1 MTLVNPPRIA
11 LFGPQKAHWTPQA
24 LAALQ
29 TTLQSDARLAFL
41 REALEMLPSLWPLIE
56 SILDTADTGYPGA
69 QKLQHLHDLA
79 TGVSS
84 MTTRTTT
91 TNPLDFSNTELA
103 PLTVVSQVV
112 DWIQRH
118 GDENS
123 YNLGLDTCDAAQGFC
138 LGFLSAAAVSVATD
152 AVNFRQHV
160 SNAIRLAAC
169 IGAVIDVEDKAH
181 AASDAAVAVSVRCKT
196 PQDRAHLDSC
206 LEALPRAY
214 VSCITD
220 DKTLTVTLPQGSQDT
235 LSSLLKEAGV
245 TVVPVGIRG
254 RYHNQE
260 HSRTAERL
268 ARVCAEHGDLQ
279 LPGAEKLRLPLR
291 STATSEVIETG
302 SLHDI
307 AIQLILC
314 RRAHWFQTVKKTIG
328 DREYHQLSSYGT
340 EPCVPPSLARKS
352 KSNGT
357 ASGGGA
363 GASSDKDDEIA
374 VVGMACRF
382 PRSENLEAFWQ
393 LLADGQTAL
402 GTMPADRFD
411 PATLTREPRLANF
424 YGNFIDAPDA
434 FDHRFFGIS
443 GREAKSMDPQQRL
456 ALQVAYEALESAG
469 YGGGAGTD
477 GDGTKSTGP
486 NVGCYLGVGSVDYD
500 ANVAARDAN
509 AFAATGTLRA
519 FISGRVSHFFGWDGP
534 SLTMDTACSSS
545 AVAIHTARRA
555 LLAGE
560 CSMALAGG
568 VNVITSPALHQNLA
582 AGSFLN
588 TRGSSGAFD
597 DGASGYCRG
606 EGAGILV
613 LKPLSRAVAD
623 GDRVL
628 GVLAGSAVNQNSNRS
643 PITVPDSSS
652 QGSLYR
658 RVLDEAGIQPH
669 EVTYVEAHGT
679 GTKVGDPIEY
689 ESVRSTFSGPLRT
702 GPVYLGSVKD
712 NIGHAEAAS
721 GVAGVIKTLLM
732 MQHQAIPKQANF
744 SRLNRTI
751 KVLPGDSDDVVVP
764 ESTLAWT
771 TTTTTERRAALVNNY
786 GAAGSN
792 AAILVRQHTPAPSTR
807 QSISSPV
814 SSSTA
819 YPIALS
825 AKSETS
831 LRSYMDVLKS
841 FLLDRDEYGNP
852 RRPLASVAYHIA
864 RAHNPAF
871 DRRVA
876 FVAHDAQDAAAALH
890 TTSPAV
896 VAAKRPVVLC
906 FGGQTGRTVSV
917 SKALYDDS
925 DLFKSHLDKCEAICR
940 TLGVSI
946 YPAIFQNQPVD
957 DTVTLHCML
966 LSLQISCAQSWIDSG
981 LQVDTLIG
989 HSFGQLTA
997 LCIAGSLD
1005 LHDTFRL
1012 VAGRARL
1019 LRDSSA
1025 ILQDRGAMLAVEC
1038 DADDLDDIVTGV
1050 RTTAAGYRVDVA
1062 CYNGPRNF
1070 VLAGDA
1076 ASIAAATDLCRRHS
1090 RLKTTKLQN
1099 DHAYHSYLTD
1109 VILPDLR
1116 ELAASVTVRPPRI
1129 RVETCTVDARWP
1141 SSFGPDE
1148 IVEHTRQ
1155 PVYFDQAVARIADRL
1170 PSAVWLEAGS
1180 ATPIIPMAR
1189 RVLSSTT
1196 TQNKPRSADVFIP
1209 VQLGTTVDAAAQLA
1223 KATCDLWTAGS
1234 AAQYWLFHP
1243 SSGHRYQEDFN
1254 VPPYQFEKSSHWLP
1268 FEAAAAAPVATG
1280 AKPEI
1285 VSTMSLESDPESE
1298 PETHFPPGFVTRV
1311 HPGDAA
1317 VPGQHL
1323 FVVDTQ
1329 GPLFQLAARGHAV
1342 TGQSI
1347 CPASMFVEMVARATM
1362 LVPKKPS
1369 TRRGGGQVPSLS
1381 DLTMSAPLGIGNSQ
1395 TTVIRLRETGPDAW
1409 AFAII
1414 SQASATDPR
1423 GATQHASGT
1432 FSWTRADDTSAAK
1445 RLQLLGRLGSSQL
1458 KTATSLATSTA
1469 TISGAMVYKWFAEVV
1484 DYADYYR
1491 GVQSVSADDGNRAV
1505 GRVTMPARRPTP
1517 LADAGVCDP
1526 ITLDNFLQVA
1536 GIHCNC
1542 LSDRDKAA
1550 VLMCTSV
1557 DEIVFSP
1564 TFLAA
1569 DKRSDDDE
1577 WVVYTRFDD
1586 DPKQPKTRTNDI
1598 FVCEAASGD
1607 IVVAVLGATFHSVPF
1622 RSLAKSLGR
1631 LNAVVPVS
1639 VPVLQSTKPVMPDL
1653 DDAAADSGYSST
1665 DLVSQASDVDKTE
1678 THVDAFLS
1686 AAGDDHITAS
1696 ASATASTATFV
1707 DTLVKVRT
1715 LLSDMIEIPVDE
1727 VTPVTTLE
1735 ELGIDSLLVTEVLAE
1750 IQKQFGVQLSQEQ
1763 FAGCVHVRDVATLLQ
1778 PAAAADVDSDAEE
1791 AHVMTKTAA
1800 VQPSVSPSSSS
1811 TVAYS
1816 HPKQGP
1822 GLPNLASIG
1831 HEAFTRCLSSYDTH
1845 ADAAAYTD
1853 FYSRVFPIQS
1863 ELVVQYVL
1871 TAFAQLGCDLARLGP
1886 GDILPAVD
1894 HQQKHSKVVTQL
1906 HQILVD
1912 AGLVTKD
1919 GLPDAGKGAGS
1930 TTYRRTAAP
1939 LPTAPATALM
1949 ERLLRQFPQ
1958 HASETKLLYS
1968 TGSRL
1973 AECLTGRAEPVSLIF
1988 QDAAARA
1995 LLADVYTNAPMF
2007 KTGTLQ
2013 LAEYLSS
2020 IVSALAGTG
2029 RRPLR
2034 ILELGAGTGGT
2045 TKSVIEKLTAI
2056 APAGGAAANF
2066 TYTFTDLSPSLVA
2079 AARRRFAQWSSF
2091 MEYKVVDVEK
2101 DPAPEFLGAY
2111 DVILSTNCIH
2121 ATRDLVASTRNIRR
2135 MLRPDGLL
2143 CLVELTRNLYWFDLV
2158 FGLLEGWWLFEDGR
2172 QHALAGEERWE
2183 QALQKAGFAWVDWS
2197 RSSTR
2202 ESETLRVI
2210 TASAHNPLPAP
2221 APAPAPGLVHNPSTT
2236 QQGVQTILFK
2246 DVDGVQLHADIYYPE
2261 AAVAS
2266 GRKLPVALMIHGGGH
2281 IMLSRNDI
2289 RPRQTE
2295 MLLKSGFLPVSVD
2308 YRLCPE
2314 VTLAEGPMTDV
2325 ADALSWVRNAL
2336 PSLLRPGFAIDTDKV
2351 VAVGW
2356 STGGHLAMT
2365 LAWTSLARQV
2375 APPTAILAFYSPLDY
2390 EDDFWMRPNV
2400 PRGATS
2406 DPAERFP
2413 LDARIW
2419 DGGVFDT
2426 ARVEYRVAPTK
2437 RALGGWMAASD
2448 PRSRLALH
2456 MNAQGRTLHVLLNGL
2471 DKTTRQPPAAPTSA
2485 EIAAVSPLARVRAG
2499 HYATPT
2505 FIIHPREDDLIPWQQ
2520 ADRTWRALRDRG
2532 VDAELRLV
2540 EGVPHLFDLA
2550 RTMNDAAE
2558 RAVVEGYEFL
2568 CQYVGVSLRL

>member
-1 MTLVNPPRIA
+1 MTLVNPSRIA

-29 TTLQSDARLAFL
+29 TTLRSDARLDFL
-41 REALEMLPSLWPLIE
+41 REALETLPSLWPLID
-56 SILDTADTGYPGA
+56 SILDTADTAYPGA

-79 TGVSS
+79 TGAST
-84 MTTRTTT
+84 MTTT
-91 TNPLDFSNTELA
+91 THQLDFSNTELA

-112 DWIQRH
+112 DWIQSH
-118 GDENS
+118 GDNN
-123 YNLGLDTCDAAQGFC
+123 NLGLDTCDAAQGFC

-152 AVNFRQHV
+152 TVSFRQHV

-169 IGAVIDVEDKAH
+169 IGAVIDVEDSAH
-181 AASDAAVAVSVRCKT
+181 AASNTAVAVSVRCKT
-196 PQDRAHLDSC
+196 LQDRAHLDSC
-206 LEALPRAY
+206 LEILPRAY
-214 VSCITD
+214 ISCITD
-220 DKTLTVTLPQGSQDT
+220 DKTLTVTLPQGSQET
-235 LSSLLKEAGV
+235 LSSLLKEAGI

-254 RYHNQE
+254 RYHSQE
-260 HSRTAERL
+260 HSRAAERL

-279 LPGAEKLRLPLR
+279 LPGADKLLLPLR

-302 SLHDI
+302 SLHDF

-328 DREYHQLSSYGT
+328 NGEHHQLLSYGT

-352 KSNGT
+352 KSNDT
-357 ASGGGA
+357 ATGGA
-363 GASSDKDDEIA
+363 AVSSSDKDDEIA

-382 PRSENLEAFWQ
+382 PRSENLETFWQ

-469 YGGGAGTD
+469 YGGGAGSGTG
-477 GDGTKSTGP
+477 GDGIKSTGP

-560 CSMALAGG
+560 CAMALAGG

-588 TRGSSGAFD
+588 TCGSSRAFD

-628 GVLAGSAVNQNSNRS
+628 GLLAGSAVNQNSNRS

-652 QGSLYR
+652 QSSLYR

-732 MQHQAIPKQANF
+732 MQHQTIPKQANF

-751 KVLPGDSDDVVVP
+751 KVLPGDANDVVVP

-831 LRSYMDVLKS
+831 LRSYMDVLKG
-841 FLLDRDEYGNP
+841 FLLDRDEDGNP

-876 FVAHDAQDAAAALH
+876 IVAHDAQDAAAALA
-890 TTSPAV
+890 TASPAV
-896 VAAKRPVVLC
+896 VAAKKPVVLC

-981 LQVDTLIG
+981 LLVDTLIG

-1025 ILQDRGAMLAVEC
+1025 ILQDRGAMLAVKC
-1038 DADDLDDIVTGV
+1038 DAADLDDIVTGV
-1050 RTTAAGYRVDVA
+1050 RMTAAGHRVDIA

-1070 VLAGDA
+1070 VLAGDV
-1076 ASIAAATDLCRRHS
+1076 ASIAAATNRCRLNGRV
-1090 RLKTTKLQN
+1090 KTTKLQN

-1109 VILPDLR
+1109 AILPDLR

-1129 RVETCTVDARWP
+1129 RVETCTADASWP

-1155 PVYFDQAVARIADRL
+1155 PVFFDQAVARIAARL

-1180 ATPIIPMAR
+1180 ATPIIPMTR

-1196 TQNKPRSADVFIP
+1196 TTTKTTTQINPRSADVFIP

-1223 KATCDLWTAGS
+1223 EATCDLWTAGS
-1234 AAQYWLFHP
+1234 AAQYWLFHS

-1268 FEAAAAAPVATG
+1268 FEALVPAP
-1280 AKPEI
+1280 PE
-1285 VSTMSLESDPESE
+1285 TE

-1317 VPGQHL
+1317 VPGEHL

-1329 GPLFQLAARGHAV
+1329 EPLFQLAARGHAV

-1362 LVPKKPS
+1362 LVPKKPL
-1369 TRRGGGQVPSLS
+1369 TRRGGGGGAQVPSLS

-1414 SQASATDPR
+1414 SQASASDPR

-1432 FSWTRADDTSAAK
+1432 FAWTGADDAAAAK

-1458 KTATSLATSTA
+1458 KTATSSATSTA
-1469 TISGAMVYKWFAEVV
+1469 AISGAMVYKWFAEVV

-1505 GRVTMPARRPTP
+1505 GRVAMPARRPPP

-1564 TFLAA
+1564 NFLAA

-1598 FVCEAASGD
+1598 FVCEAASGN

-1631 LNAVVPVS
+1631 LNAVLPES

-1678 THVDAFLS
+1678 THVSVFLS
-1686 AAGDDHITAS
+1686 AAGDDHDTA
-1696 ASATASTATFV
+1696 ASSTTTTTAATFV
-1707 DTLVKVRT
+1707 DTLAKVRA

-1763 FAGCVHVRDVATLLQ
+1763 FAGCDHVRDVATLLQ
-1778 PAAAADVDSDAEE
+1778 PVAAAAADADFDADE
-1791 AHVMTKTAA
+1791 AHVTVKTPAMP
-1800 VQPSVSPSSSS
+1800 PSVSHGSSSIA
-1811 TVAYS
+1811 TYP
-1816 HPKQGP
+1816 HPKQTP

-1831 HEAFTRCLSSYDTH
+1831 HDAFTRCLSSYDTH

-1886 GDILPAVD
+1886 GDILPAVA
-1894 HQQKHSKVVTQL
+1894 HQQKHSKGVTQL

-1912 AGLVTKD
+1912 AGLATKD
-1919 GLPDAGKGAGS
+1919 GFPHAGAGS
-1930 TTYRRTAAP
+1930 TTYRRTAMP
-1939 LPTAPATALM
+1939 LPTTPAPVLM
-1949 ERLLRQFPQ
+1949 ERLLQQFPQ

-1973 AECLTGRAEPVSLIF
+1973 AECLTGRVEPVSLIF

-2020 IVSALAGTG
+2020 IVSALAGKG

-2045 TKSVIEKLTAI
+2045 TKSVIETLIAI

-2066 TYTFTDLSPSLVA
+2066 TYTFTDLSSSLVA

-2121 ATRDLVASTRNIRR
+2121 ATRDLVASTGNIRR

-2183 QALQKAGFAWVDWS
+2183 QALRKAGFEWVDWS

-2210 TASAHNPLPAP
+2210 TASAHNPVPAKAP
-2221 APAPAPGLVHNPSTT
+2221 APAPVLAHNPSTT

-2289 RPRQTE
+2289 RPRQTD

-2325 ADALSWVRNAL
+2325 VDALSWVRNVL
-2336 PSLLRPGFAIDTDKV
+2336 PSLLRPGFSIDTDQV

-2390 EDDFWMRPNV
+2390 EDDFWVRPNL

-2406 DPAERFP
+2406 DPDESFP
-2413 LDARIW
+2413 LDTRIW

-2426 ARVEYRVAPTK
+2426 ARVDYRVAPAK

-2485 EIAAVSPLARVRAG
+2485 EIAAVSPLARVRTG
-2499 HYATPT
+2499 HYTTPT

-2532 VDAELRLV
+2532 VEAELRLV

-2550 RTMNDAAE
+2550 RTMDDAAE

-2568 CQYVGVSLRL
+2568 CRHVGVSLRL